1 MAASKPLLCHVYHL
15 VRLKLAI
22 IDKQTRL
29 STYLLLSQ
37 NNLERQFSLIADIV
51 QASLETRP
59 LVDLQTVRALNAA
72 AMTCLTE
79 QPGRFRYEEVS
90 IIGSCHEPPRPQEV
104 KDLTVEMMDHINKA
118 WTSENTY
125 LLAAYALWRLVWIHP
140 FEDGNG
146 RTARALSYL
155 IICIRES
162 ALLTGTKSYAEL
174 IKEHRQAYIDNIRHA
189 DRTFLAG
196 KLDLIPL
203 AEFLAEIV
211 TKQLRSEQT

>member
-1 MAASKPLLCHVYHL
+1 M
-15 VRLKLAI
+15 RIKLAT

-59 LVDLQTVRALNAA
+59 FIDLQTVRALNAA
-72 AMTCLTE
+72 AMTCLSE
-79 QPGRFRYEEVS
+79 QPGRFRYQEVS
-90 IIGSCHEPPRPQEV
+90 ITGSDHTPPQPQDV
-104 KDLTVEMMDHINKA
+104 KYLALEMMDQIKTE
-118 WTSENTY
+118 WDSENTY
-125 LLAAYALWRLVWIHP
+125 MLAAYALWRLVWIHP

-162 ALLTGTKSYAEL
+162 ALLSGTKSYAEL
-174 IKEHRQAYIDNIRHA
+174 IKENRQIYIDNIRHA
-189 DRTFLAG
+189 DRTFSTG
-196 KLDLIPL
+196 QVDLIPL

-211 TKQLRSEQT
+211 AKQLRSENI